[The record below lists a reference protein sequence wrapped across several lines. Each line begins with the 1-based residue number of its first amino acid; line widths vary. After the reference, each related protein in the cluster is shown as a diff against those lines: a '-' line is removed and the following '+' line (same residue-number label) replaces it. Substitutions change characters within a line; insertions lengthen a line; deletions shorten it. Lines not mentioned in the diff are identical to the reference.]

1 MSLTSLCAWHLT
13 RVLEAGIMKRLA
25 VGETGRLSRL
35 LFLSQVH
42 SILGSGG
49 LWLGRGYLIGGNRS
63 TR

>member
-1 MSLTSLCAWHLT
+1 
-13 RVLEAGIMKRLA
+13 MKRLA